1 MEKIRGVI
9 FDLDGVICNTAK
21 YHYLAWKNLADK
33 LGIPFTESDN
43 ERLKGVSRSESL
55 DILLSLGNIKA
66 RPQQKSAWMAE
77 KNARYLEYAGKMTE
91 EEILPGVKEFLEGL
105 RKNGVK
111 TALGS
116 ASKNAGIILEGLRIK
131 DCFDV
136 IVDGTMVQ
144 RPKPDPEVFLTAVQ
158 GMGLLP
164 EQCLVFEDAQAGLA
178 AARAGGIRCVGVG
191 ESRLMDEADERIT
204 GFTDGRLWEM
214 IL

>member
-144 RPKPDPEVFLTAVQ
+144 RPKPDPEVFLTAVVLQ
-158 GMGLLP
+158 
-164 EQCLVFEDAQAGLA
+164 
-178 AARAGGIRCVGVG
+178 
-191 ESRLMDEADERIT
+191 
-204 GFTDGRLWEM
+204 TDGSGR
-214 IL
+214 